1 MPQNISAAAS
11 ERRDLDPARILRQ
24 LGVDADNS
32 ASFLKSLPFALDDTT
47 AGSET
52 ELQAVVIGR
61 REDVDLPITIEES
74 NYFANIERRA
84 AAGEMPQRLLTASCG
99 GVIPWRKILRTNDV
113 TCPQA
118 GLDLTG
124 GNRKI
129 YRRSEGGRQCAAYRP
144 DTVLSLPQSA
154 SRG

>member
-11 ERRDLDPARILRQ
+11 ESRDLDPVRILRQ

-32 ASFLKSLPFALDDTT
+32 ASFLKDLPFALDDTT

-84 AAGEMPQRLLTASCG
+84 AAGQ
-99 GVIPWRKILRTNDV
+99 LRRREPLAKDF
-113 TCPQA
+113 A
-118 GLDLTG
+118 GE
-124 GNRKI
+124 
-129 YRRSEGGRQCAAYRP
+129 RRNLPTDPARP
-144 DTVLSLPQSA
+144 H
-154 SRG
+154 RRE